1 MAKDEIK
8 AQKAQSKEQDRFT
21 EALMPE
27 TDGNAAKYS
36 VICMVLFGF
45 LSFWFSTI
53 EVIVDEIA
61 FDTEAGEELTA
72 VMELKE
78 EKKEEKKEEVKK
90 KEDPKKRKRTGGGG
104 PQRGQGRPDAPQS
117 RGVLKLLA
125 TKTSKSGFSA
135 YSLMSDQKFAK
146 DLDKVLSQV
155 GGLKKTGRSEL
166 TGRRGTANAGF
177 NTGYAEGGSG
187 GIGDMLGGLLGGG
200 SGSIGTSAKGKIK
213 APSAKDIDMGAGGGS
228 RSKSSIMR
236 VVQRRSPGLRHVY
249 TKYLKAS
256 PGFAGKVTLTFTIAP
271 SGSIIKINVASSTTG
286 NSQFDKEILGK
297 VKAWKFEVI
306 KSGNT
311 TVTIPFT
318 FSE

>member
-8 AQKAQSKEQDRFT
+8 ASKAKTKGEDRFT

-27 TDGNAAKYS
+27 NDGDAAKYS
-36 VICMVLFGF
+36 LIFMVLFGF
-45 LSFWFSTI
+45 LSLWFSTI

-61 FDTEAGEELTA
+61 FDEEGAEELTA
-72 VMELKE
+72 VMELKD
-78 EKKEEKKEEVKK
+78 EKKEEKKEKK
-90 KEDPKKRKRTGGGG
+90 KKNPKKRKKTGGGG
-104 PQRGQGRPDAPQS
+104 KQRGKGRPDAPQS

-135 YSLMSDQKFAK
+135 YSLMNDKKFAK

-166 TGRRGTANAGF
+166 TGRKGSATAGF
-177 NTGYAEGGSG
+177 NSGYAEGGSG

-200 SGSIGTSAKGKIK
+200 SGSLGTGAKGSLR
-213 APSAKDIDMGAGGGS
+213 PPRAKDIDMGAGGGT
-228 RSKSSIMR
+228 RSKASIMK
-236 VVQRRSPGLRHVY
+236 VVRRRSPGLRHVY

-256 PGFAGKVTLTFTIAP
+256 PGFAGKVTLTFTISP
-271 SGSIIKINVASSTTG
+271 SGSINKISVSSSTTG
-286 NSQFDKEILGK
+286 NSKFDNDIKRK
-297 VKAWKFEVI
+297 VKGWKFEVI